1 MNYDLNQDQQ
11 ILKDAAHNFLQKE
24 CPPTFVRQML
34 EDEKGYTPTL
44 WKKMAELGWMGIL
57 FPEEHGGYGGS
68 FMDMAVLLYE
78 TGYVCL
84 PGPFFASVVMG
95 GLTVLEGG
103 NEKQKKD
110 LLPGIA
116 GGERIVTL
124 AWTEESGSYSL
135 DHIST
140 GAELQGDSYI
150 LNGTKLFVP
159 YAHIADTMICVART
173 APASSKP
180 GEGLSLFLVDGKS
193 KGVSVQVLKTL
204 AGDKQCG
211 VILNQVRIPK
221 ENLLGNL
228 NQGGIVLHKI
238 LLPAA
243 VAKCAEMSG
252 GGQRVLELTLDH
264 AKQRVQFGKPIG
276 AFQAIQHFCANIL
289 TYLDTSRFMTYQA
302 AWKISEGRNYEKEAV
317 MAKAWVSDSYRR
329 LVALAHQVL
338 GGMGF
343 MEEHDLHLYFKQA
356 KAAELAFG
364 DADFHRELLAQQ
376 MGW

>member
-289 TYLDTSRFMTYQA
+289 TYLDTCRFMTFQA
-302 AWKISEGRNYEKEAV
+302 ACKISEGRNYEKEAV

>member
-24 CPPTFVRQML
+24 CPTTFVRQML
-34 EDEKGYTPTL
+34 EDEKGYTPTM

-57 FPEEHGGYGGS
+57 FPEEYGGYGGS

-140 GAELQGDSYI
+140 GAELRGDSYI

-159 YAHIADTMICVART
+159 YAHVSDTMICVART

-204 AGDKQCG
+204 AGDKQG
-211 VILNQVRIPK
+211 EVILNQVRIPK
-221 ENLLGNL
+221 DNLLGNL